1 MACRRDAKRMKHVVL
16 LGDSVFD
23 NGAYVGSSP
32 ALVHQLHQLLP
43 GGWAADLNARD
54 GAVIGEIRHQLEQLP
69 PGATHL
75 AISVGGNDALM
86 QTGVLDQK
94 ISSVAG
100 ALNMLDEI
108 RKNFRIAY
116 ATMLDAALSLGLPSA
131 VCTIYEP
138 RYPDPSQRRIAAA
151 ALTLLNDAIVQEAFM
166 RKVTLVD
173 LRLICNQEADFANPI
188 EPSSQGGTKIARA
201 ILRFMKDM
209 TDADVIVK

>member
-32 ALVHQLHQLLP
+32 ALVQQLHQLLP
-43 GGWAADLNARD
+43 GRVGCRFECAGRR
-54 GAVIGEIRHQLEQLP
+54 VIGEIRHQLEQLP
-69 PGATHL
+69 AGATHL

-94 ISSVAG
+94 VSSVAG

-116 ATMLDAALSLGLPSA
+116 ATMLDAALSLGPPSA

-138 RYPDPSQRRIAAA
+138 RYPTHHKGELPRQR
-151 ALTLLNDAIVQEAFM
+151 
-166 RKVTLVD
+166 
-173 LRLICNQEADFANPI
+173 
-188 EPSSQGGTKIARA
+188 
-201 ILRFMKDM
+201 
-209 TDADVIVK
+209 

>member
-1 MACRRDAKRMKHVVL
+1 MRGTAP
-16 LGDSVFD
+16 S
-23 NGAYVGSSP
+23 
-32 ALVHQLHQLLP
+32 
-43 GGWAADLNARD
+43 
-54 GAVIGEIRHQLEQLP
+54 IGEIRHQLEQLP

-151 ALTLLNDAIVQEAFM
+151 ALTLLNDAIIQEAFM

-188 EPSSQGGTKIARA
+188 EPSSEGGTKIVRA

>member
-1 MACRRDAKRMKHVVL
+1 MLPVDRFRSIGGRYQMPCRRDAKRMKHVVL

-43 GGWAADLNARD
+43 GGWAANLNTRD
-54 GAVIGEIRHQLEQLP
+54 GAVIAEIRHQLQKLP

-94 ISSVAG
+94 VSSVAG
-100 ALNMLDEI
+100 ALDMLDDI
-108 RKNFRIAY
+108 RKDFWVAY
-116 ATMLDAALSLGLPSA
+116 AIMLDGVLSLGLPIA

-138 RYPDPSQRRIAAA
+138 RYSDPSQRRTAAA
-151 ALTLLNDAIVQEAFM
+151 ALTLLNDAIIQEAFM
-166 RKVTLVD
+166 QKVS
-173 LRLICNQEADFANPI
+173 LI
-188 EPSSQGGTKIARA
+188 
-201 ILRFMKDM
+201 
-209 TDADVIVK
+209 